1 MQRELIF
8 RGKHPQ
14 TRQVTWANTPC
25 TWPFVVNQP
34 TNQMRSL
41 LPAWPRLQVPPQ
53 SSSLLYV
60 FTVEPS
66 PPAPSARPRFKVLTS
81 TSQPNLPLSSESLPK
96 TIKGKPQAWGLNVNY
111 RYWYSSYGPTIF
123 CILCTSFTGILN
135 NCKCKLIIASFV
147 TFASLSCSFQL
158 WSSDT
163 S

>member
-8 RGKHPQ
+8 RGKHLQ

-53 SSSLLYV
+53 CSSLLYV

-66 PPAPSARPRFKVLTS
+66 PLAPSARPRFKVLTS

-96 TIKGKPQAWGLNVNY
+96 TIKGKSQAWSLNVNY
-111 RYWYSSYGPTIF
+111 RYWYSSYGPHHLLYSLLEF
-123 CILCTSFTGILN
+123 YRNFEQLQVQVN
-135 NCKCKLIIASFV
+135 NSFV

-158 WSSDT
+158 WSSNT